1 MTIDRKIFCQLVCIS
16 IIAITLVSCTR
27 STPTQFYVL
36 NQMSRAHSTNLS
48 HSSALTLG
56 IGPVTL
62 PKYLNQPQIVTRENH
77 NQLFLDE
84 AHRWAEPLHDNVT
97 RVFADNLSGLLHGA
111 RIINYPWRGNTK
123 MSYQITL
130 DIRRFE
136 LDENNNC
143 ILIANWSI
151 IRGNTRKVLHT
162 HHSIYKIQSSGH
174 QSYEQIAQLMSRNLM
189 RLSSDIA
196 KRLGAPLSS

>member
-1 MTIDRKIFCQLVCIS
+1 MT
-16 IIAITLVSCTR
+16 
-27 STPTQFYVL
+27 
-36 NQMSRAHSTNLS
+36 RAHSFNHS
-48 HSSALTLG
+48 HSSAIALG

-84 AHRWAEPLHDNVT
+84 AHRWAEPLHDNIT
-97 RVFADNLSGLLHGA
+97 RVLADNISGLLHSS

-123 MSYQITL
+123 MDYQITV

-136 LDENNNC
+136 MDECNNSV
-143 ILIANWSI
+143 LIANWSI
-151 IRGNTRKVLHT
+151 IQGNTSKVLQT
-162 HHSIYKIQSSGH
+162 HHSIYKIHSPAH

-189 RLSSDIA
+189 RLSSDMAQKI
-196 KRLGAPLSS
+196 RQ